1 MIRKA
6 LIAIAATL
14 VLAIPGLALA
24 ADPPVG
30 QTAAPDT
37 QTQPQTQAPPTTTEP
52 APPTPAIEK
61 VNYLA
66 GPPEQ
71 LKRLSILLGTWS
83 AKTHTFES
91 AMGPESDYAGKTT
104 YKWQFAGMH
113 LEGIHEYQLKGEPTF
128 GRSVWGWDP
137 DKQQYQI
144 VWTNRTFPVSF
155 VYYGTFANDNTIVLF
170 STFMMQG
177 KAITQKMTYLFSDP
191 DNYTMT
197 VENDMSGELKK
208 VMAET
213 GTRAKPAASSK
224 AAPAKKPAA
233 TATTKKSG

>member
-1 MIRKA
+1 MTRKMLLAITAAMIM
-6 LIAIAATL
+6 T
-14 VLAIPGLALA
+14 IPGLALA
-24 ADPPVG
+24 ADPPAG
-30 QTAAPDT
+30 QAATPET
-37 QTQPQTQAPPTTTEP
+37 QTPPPTQVQPPAAQP

-61 VNYLA
+61 VNYLS

-71 LKRLSILLGTWS
+71 LKRLSILLGTWT

-113 LEGIHEYQLKGEPTF
+113 LEGIHEYQLAGELTF

-137 DKQQYQI
+137 DRQQYQI

-155 VYYGTFANDNTIVLF
+155 VYFGTFANDNTIVLF

-177 KAITQKMTYLFSDP
+177 KAITQKMTYLFSDA

-208 VMAET
+208 VMTET
-213 GTRAKPAASSK
+213 GTRAKPAAKKST
-224 AAPAKKPAA
+224 AAKKPAGST
-233 TATTKKSG
+233 TAK